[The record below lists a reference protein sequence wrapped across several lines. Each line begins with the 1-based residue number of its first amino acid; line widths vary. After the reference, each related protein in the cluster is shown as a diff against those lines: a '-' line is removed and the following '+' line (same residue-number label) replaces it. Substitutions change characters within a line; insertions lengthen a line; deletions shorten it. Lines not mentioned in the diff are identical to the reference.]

1 MVFEPHNGREEEKMA
16 NKNIRKF
23 HDDDDDDD
31 GEPVPID
38 LVIEYLVK
46 RAQEADME
54 KDALVVLV
62 RKAWDAAE

>member
-23 HDDDDDDD
+23 HDDDD
-31 GEPVPID
+31 GKPVPID
-38 LVIEYLVK
+38 LVIEYLVQ

-54 KDALVVLV
+54 KDELVVLV
-62 RKAWDAAE
+62 RKAWDATE